1 MYLLKIRKMGRE
13 RVLAVPKS
21 LTPKVTAE
29 YMAVS
34 MDDAGRLVYTP
45 IEV

>member
-1 MYLLKIRKMGRE
+1 MKIVRLRSFGRE
-13 RVLAVPKS
+13 RLLCVPHELIVKIH
-21 LTPKVTAE
+21 AE